1 MVIVMLTMAITVTVI
16 APQDKVAA
24 MTGPQIKPY

>member
-16 APQDKVAA
+16 TPQDKVVA